1 MYRIL
6 VADDEGIMLE
16 AFKSVIAGA
25 FGEECVVETAK
36 TGRAV
41 QRLPRDF
48 PSGCGVYGYSYARN
62 QRYSGNEGDTEI

>member
-41 QRLPRDF
+41 TEIAETFHPD
-48 PSGCGVYGYSYARN
+48 GVYGYSYARN